1 MLFGLFARQDAVRK
15 ADIFLSY
22 TQACP
27 HRMGQ
32 RLVKDMTQT
41 TTAGSYV
48 QAIQALPPR
57 LRREALSL
65 PEGER
70 ARAEELRLRAGWPMT
85 VLLEGRERPLGGP
98 PVECGELERL
108 VEIASGASLHAV
120 LDQIRRGYLTVE
132 GGHRIGLCGTA
143 VLREGEIHALRAISS
158 ADLRIARQVRG
169 AAAPVLD
176 RLCPGGCLS
185 DTLILAPPGLG
196 KTTLLRDLIRSVSE
210 GEGCAPLRVALA
222 DERGEVAAMYNG
234 VPQLEVG
241 RRTDVAEGCPKAQG
255 LMLLLRAMNPQV
267 LAVDEIT
274 APEDVRALTAA
285 AGCGVT
291 LLATAHGEGRAGL
304 ERRPLYRPLLEE
316 GLFRFLVRVRREG
329 ERRIYAIEELR

>member
-1 MLFGLFARQDAVRK
+1 MVQMTAADSFVQAVR
-15 ADIFLSY
+15 
-22 TQACP
+22 
-27 HRMGQ
+27 
-32 RLVKDMTQT
+32 
-41 TTAGSYV
+41 
-48 QAIQALPPR
+48 ALPLR
-57 LRREALSL
+57 LRREALALS
-65 PEGER
+65 EEER

-85 VLLEGRERPLGGP
+85 ALVGGVERPLGAG
-98 PVECGELERL
+98 PVEGTELEQL
-108 VEIASGASLHAV
+108 VEIASGASLHTV
-120 LDQIRRGYLTVE
+120 LDQVRRGYLTFE

-143 VLREGEIHALRAISS
+143 VLREGEIHALRTISS
-158 ADLRIARQVRG
+158 ANLRIARQIKG
-169 AAAPVLD
+169 AAGPVLD
-176 RLCPGGCLS
+176 RLCPGGRLA

-210 GEGCAPLRVALA
+210 GENCTPLRVSLA

-234 VPQLEVG
+234 LPQLEVG

-274 APEDVRALTAA
+274 APEDVRALITA

-316 GLFRFLVRVRREG
+316 ELFRFLVRIRLEG
-329 ERRIYAIEELR
+329 ERRVYDVEELR